1 MRAVFQRGRELSRV
15 YGRVLRDLFAL
26 SKGRVV
32 TVLFFHTL
40 GPLLLG
46 AMIVVLTGAI
56 RIITKKAEVD
66 EALAE
71 SEPPAQS
78 AGGFGDILGA
88 DVSSFAGVAGA
99 VTLLGLLGAILC
111 WRAMYIS
118 RKLARDYRVSL
129 TGRMIERVAGYPVET
144 AEVDL
149 EIGQPSNLS
158 TIFLRGPLQSSI
170 AARLVLTLVRPVI
183 MVVSFNGVLFFLS
196 WKLAVILIPLL
207 LLPMPL
213 IYALNRSTH
222 GASHRF
228 YLGGGRKR
236 FSDVLKDCLG
246 QVNEAPVSSRQLG
259 SEVRKSYE
267 ENDEVNRALDDY
279 DFSILARTRSQY
291 YTSVFQAILI
301 GAGVFGFGLAAIRGW
316 HSWEIIV
323 GALIAL
329 KGVQQAV
336 TVLWGMVA
344 SLVRK
349 FPVVRNTQQF
359 IDAMDADESDE
370 DRKEDE
376 SKESHHYLISSPL
389 PAVRTTVPGL
399 LSMLRRSGETLSIES
414 GELLLVTKT
423 QPAPE
428 EGDWLGGW
436 DGDQA
441 VTNCFSAEGD
451 ARTAAWESIPVQDR
465 VRALIAAGLSDRT
478 RLIVLHA
485 SPGCVYATREW
496 ISQMDGSLDLISVC
510 RGWPDDQ
517 PLEDFV
523 KVIAHDGEAILR
535 EAPGSEWAE
544 HREMLA
550 EQLRAASSD
559 FDDSD
564 LDDDDDE

>member
-1 MRAVFQRGRELSRV
+1 M
-15 YGRVLRDLFAL
+15 
-26 SKGRVV
+26 V

-66 EALAE
+66 AAGPGAG
-71 SEPPAQS
+71 SSTPS
-78 AGGFGDILGA
+78 AGGVGDMLGA
-88 DVSSFAGVAGA
+88 DVSSFASVAGA
-99 VTLLGLLGAILC
+99 VTVLGLLGAILC

-129 TGRMIERVAGYPVET
+129 TGRMIERVAGYPIET

-170 AARLVLTLVRPVI
+170 AARLVLTLVRPVV
-183 MVVSFNGVLFFLS
+183 MVVSFIGVLFFLS

-236 FSDVLKDCLG
+236 FSGVLKSCLG
-246 QVNEAPVSSRQLG
+246 QVNEAPVSSQKLG
-259 SEVRKSYE
+259 SEVRQSYE
-267 ENDEVNRALDDY
+267 ESDEVNRALDDY

-301 GAGVFGFGLAAIRGW
+301 GAGVFGFGMAAIRGW
-316 HSWEIIV
+316 LSWEIIV

-359 IDAMDADESDE
+359 IDAMEDNEDAESGE
-370 DRKEDE
+370 GSE
-376 SKESHHYLISSPL
+376 SKGSHHYLITSPV

-399 LSMLRRSGETLSIES
+399 LSMLRHSGEKVSIGS

-423 QPAPE
+423 QPAPAK
-428 EGDWLGGW
+428 GDWLNEW
-436 DGDQA
+436 SGDQA
-441 VTNCFSAEGD
+441 VVDCFSAEGD
-451 ARTAAWESIPVQDR
+451 ARNAAWELVPEQDR
-465 VRALIAAGLSDRT
+465 VQALIAAGLSEQT
-478 RLIVLHA
+478 RLIVLNA
-485 SPGCVYATREW
+485 SPGCVSATREW
-496 ISQMDGSLDLISVC
+496 IAQIDGSLDLISVC

-523 KVIAHDGEAILR
+523 KVIAHDGEVILR

-564 LDDDDDE
+564 LDDDDE

>member
-1 MRAVFQRGRELSRV
+1 MALCNPVLLPALCSPWFDRHNGGEFQRRALFSELETGSHPHTAAV
-15 YGRVLRDLFAL
+15 ASNAADLYIEP
-26 SKGRVV
+26 
-32 TVLFFHTL
+32 FH
-40 GPLLLG
+40 P
-46 AMIVVLTGAI
+46 
-56 RIITKKAEVD
+56 
-66 EALAE
+66 
-71 SEPPAQS
+71 
-78 AGGFGDILGA
+78 
-88 DVSSFAGVAGA
+88 
-99 VTLLGLLGAILC
+99 
-111 WRAMYIS
+111 WR
-118 RKLARDYRVSL
+118 
-129 TGRMIERVAGYPVET
+129 
-144 AEVDL
+144 
-149 EIGQPSNLS
+149 
-158 TIFLRGPLQSSI
+158 
-170 AARLVLTLVRPVI
+170 
-183 MVVSFNGVLFFLS
+183 
-196 WKLAVILIPLL
+196 
-207 LLPMPL
+207 
-213 IYALNRSTH
+213 
-222 GASHRF
+222 SHRF

-236 FSDVLKDCLG
+236 FSGVLKTCLG
-246 QVNEAPVSSRQLG
+246 QVNEAPVSSRELG
-259 SEVRKSYE
+259 SEVRQSYE

-316 HSWEIIV
+316 LSWEIIV

-359 IDAMDADESDE
+359 IDAMDDSEVEESSGGS
-370 DRKEDE
+370 E
-376 SKESHHYLISSPL
+376 SKGSHHYLITSPV

-399 LSMLRRSGETLSIES
+399 LRMLRHSGEKVTIGS
-414 GELLLVTKT
+414 GELLLVTKS

-428 EGDWLGGW
+428 KGGW
-436 DGDQA
+436 LEKWSGDQF

-451 ARTAAWESIPVQDR
+451 ARTAVWESIPEQDR
-465 VRALIAAGLSDRT
+465 VRALIAAGLSDKT
-478 RLIVLHA
+478 RLIVLNA
-485 SPGCVYATREW
+485 SPGCVSATREW
-496 ISQMDGSLDLISVC
+496 ISQMDGSLDLVSVC